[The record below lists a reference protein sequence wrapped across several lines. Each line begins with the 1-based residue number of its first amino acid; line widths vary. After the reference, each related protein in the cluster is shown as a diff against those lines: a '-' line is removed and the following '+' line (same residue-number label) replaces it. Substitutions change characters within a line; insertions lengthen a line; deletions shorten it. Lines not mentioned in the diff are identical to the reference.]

1 MSPAAHRPRPR
12 AAAFLP
18 PLAAALLAA
27 GLGLAP
33 GAGAAPAAPAAKAKA
48 AAPQKELEA
57 KQADLSDLR
66 GKIDGLKKDLAR
78 TEESRADVA
87 DQLKASEQEISKLS
101 ARLRDL
107 AGQRGRVEADLAA
120 LSRES
125 KDLEGLLAR
134 QQAALAAL
142 LQREYQAGRL
152 QADDDA
158 LRLLLR
164 GEDPNQL
171 SRDFYYLGALAQAR
185 RDWLA
190 QMEGTLRRK
199 QSLADETRDRAAEL
213 ARVEDS
219 QREEQA
225 KLAKERQARQS
236 KLDALAQKVTAR
248 RKELGSLTRDEQ
260 QLSRLVTGLNRVI
273 AQQAA
278 QEAARRKAEEEARK
292 REQAKAAAAA
302 RANAGK
308 GKTARPAE
316 EKPAAKPSGLA
327 NAREPEAVGGGGSFA
342 SQRGSLRLP
351 VKGSVLNRFGASR
364 GEGGTWK
371 GLFIRAGGGSE
382 VKAVAQGRVVFADWM
397 RGFGNLLIVDHGGTY
412 LTIYG
417 NNEALLKKVGDA
429 VKSGDPIATVGNS
442 GGNPETGLYFELRY
456 QGQPQDPLRWV
467 NLR

>member
-1 MSPAAHRPRPR
+1 MSPAAHRPRLW

-33 GAGAAPAAPAAKAKA
+33 GAGAAPAAPATKAKA

-107 AGQRGRVEADLAA
+107 AGQRGRVESD
-120 LSRES
+120 
-125 KDLEGLLAR
+125 
-134 QQAALAAL
+134 LAAL

-164 GEDPNQL
+164 GEDPTQL

-185 RDWLA
+185 RNWLA
-190 QMEGTLRRK
+190 QMEGTLKRK

-213 ARVEDS
+213 ARLEDS

-292 REQAKAAAAA
+292 REQARAAAAA
-302 RANAGK
+302 KANAGK
-308 GKTARPAE
+308 GKAPHPVE
-316 EKPAAKPSGLA
+316 EKPAAKPSELA

-371 GLFIRAGGGSE
+371 GLFIRAGSGSE

-429 VKSGDPIATVGNS
+429 VKSGDPVATVGNS

>member
-18 PLAAALLAA
+18 SLAAALLAT

-33 GAGAAPAAPAAKAKA
+33 DAGAAPATKAKA

-107 AGQRGRVEADLAA
+107 ASQRSRVEGELAA

-125 KDLEGLLAR
+125 RDLEGVLTR
-134 QQAALAAL
+134 QQAALATL

-171 SRDFYYLGALAQAR
+171 SRDFHYLGALAQAR
-185 RDWLA
+185 RDWLG
-190 QMEGTLRRK
+190 QMESTLQRK
-199 QSLADETRDRAAEL
+199 KSLADDTRERAAEL
-213 ARVEDS
+213 AKLEDS

-225 KLAKERQARQS
+225 KLAKERQARQA
-236 KLDALAQKVTAR
+236 KLDALAQKVSAR
-248 RKELGSLTRDEQ
+248 RKELGSLARDEQ

-292 REQAKAAAAA
+292 REQAKAAASAKANNAA
-302 RANAGK
+302 PG
-308 GKTARPAE
+308 RPPRGSSE
-316 EKPAAKPSGLA
+316 EKPPRRAAELA
-327 NAREPEAVGGGGSFA
+327 NTREPEALGGSGSFA
-342 SQRGSLRLP
+342 SLRGSLRLP
-351 VKGSVLNRFGASR
+351 VRGSVVNRYGASR
-364 GEGGTWK
+364 PEGGSWK

-382 VKAVAQGRVVFADWM
+382 VKAVAPGRVVFADWM

-429 VKSGDPIATVGNS
+429 VKSGDPVATVGNS